1 MSEENNEEHNSSKT
15 IYNKIN
21 SMNYLPDFQSNIF
34 KQSFDSIKISYVLL
48 LGAIIF
54 IYISIFILFGNSND
68 SNSILNVVLEII
80 IWAVLILV
88 IGVNLNMNEYDF
100 STTIKN
106 LFNNKGTEIDVNV
119 EENKDEKQEKEEKE
133 KNKEKEEKNSCSDSD
148 NEVFHIPNNKYTYH
162 ESRKIC
168 NKYNS
173 RLATY
178 DEIEQSYNS
187 GSNWCSYGWSENQ
200 LALFPTQKN
209 LYQKLQKIPGHE
221 NDCGR
226 QGVNG
231 GFIKNPH
238 VKFGVNCYG
247 KKPEKTDIDD
257 EYFNQVKNS
266 YSPSL
271 TQDELN
277 KIENEKNKILVAPFN
292 SEKWSLF

>member
-1 MSEENNEEHNSSKT
+1 MNDYSET

-21 SMNYLPDFQSNIF
+21 SMNYLPDFQTNLF
-34 KQSFDSIKISYVLL
+34 KQSFDSIKISYIML

-54 IYISIFILFGNSND
+54 VYISVFILFGNSNEG
-68 SNSILNVVLEII
+68 NSSLTVILEII
-80 IWAVLILV
+80 IWAILILV
-88 IGVNLNMNEYDF
+88 VGVNLKMNEYDF

-106 LFNNKGTEIDVNV
+106 LFNNKTTEIDVNV
-119 EENKDEKQEKEEKE
+119 EEKKDEDTTDISD
-133 KNKEKEEKNSCSDSD
+133 NCLDSD
-148 NEVFHIPNNKYTYH
+148 KTNEVFHIPNNKYTYH
-162 ESRKIC
+162 ESREVC

-178 DEIEQSYNS
+178 DEIEKSYNS

-200 LALFPTQKN
+200 LALFPTQKK
-209 LYQKLQKIPGHE
+209 LYDKLQKIPGHE

-231 GFIKNPH
+231 GYIKNPH

-247 KKPEKTDIDD
+247 KKPKKTDIDD
-257 EYFNQVKNS
+257 EYFNQVKVS
-266 YSPSL
+266 YSASL
-271 TQDELN
+271 TEDELN

-292 SEKWSLF
+292 NEKWSLF

>member
-1 MSEENNEEHNSSKT
+1 MNDYSET

-21 SMNYLPDFQSNIF
+21 SMNYLPDFQTNLF
-34 KQSFDSIKISYVLL
+34 KQSFDSIKISYIML

-54 IYISIFILFGNSND
+54 VYISVFILFGNSNEG
-68 SNSILNVVLEII
+68 NSSLTVILEII
-80 IWAVLILV
+80 IWAILILV
-88 IGVNLNMNEYDF
+88 VGVNLKMNEYDF

-106 LFNNKGTEIDVNV
+106 LFNNKTTEIDVNV
-119 EENKDEKQEKEEKE
+119 EEKKDEDTDI
-133 KNKEKEEKNSCSDSD
+133 SDNCLD
-148 NEVFHIPNNKYTYH
+148 KTNEVFHIPNNKYTYH
-162 ESRKIC
+162 ESREVC

-178 DEIEQSYNS
+178 DEIEKSYNS

-200 LALFPTQKN
+200 LALFPTQKK
-209 LYQKLQKIPGHE
+209 LYDKLQKIPGHE

-231 GFIKNPH
+231 GYIKNPH

-247 KKPEKTDIDD
+247 KKPKKTDLDD
-257 EYFNQVKNS
+257 EYFNQVKVS
-266 YSPSL
+266 YSAAL
-271 TQDELN
+271 TEDELN

-292 SEKWSLF
+292 NEKWSLF